1 MLSHIYCLL
10 LWCTEN
16 LSFFDQCVSSV
27 RYETTTYSWQLFLA
41 RSIFFFLE
49 LLLFGNTLYK
59 LFDCTCTKIGTPF
72 LISILLKR
80 KPLNHWIFHEFSMF
94 RTNYYF
100 NSMHF
105 ESVKQQ
111 QKRKKNVLLRLHCTP
126 SNWWI
131 SCACHQ
137 LSTNKVERTFEKVIT
152 QLIWLSS

>member
-111 QKRKKNVLLRLHCTP
+111 QKKKKMYFYGCTVRRLIGEYLVH
-126 SNWWI
+126 
-131 SCACHQ
+131 
-137 LSTNKVERTFEKVIT
+137 VINYR
-152 QLIWLSS
+152 QIKWKGHLKK